1 MKYKIDNNC
10 YYVSLDPGEEINNTF
25 ENIALKESIKTAWI
39 NGIGAIRDVEM
50 GYYDIESK
58 TYIRQIFKED
68 FELTSLIGNISIKD
82 EKLYSHTHITFSDKD
97 FNVYGGHM
105 FKGTI
110 SAAGEFIMIKGDGK
124 INRKFNSDI
133 GLGLWCFDK

>member
-1 MKYKIDNNC
+1 MNYKIDNNY

-39 NGIGAIRDVEM
+39 NGIGAIRDIEM

-82 EKLYSHTHITFSDKD
+82 EKLYSHTLSTLTSTILQNLSS
-97 FNVYGGHM
+97 GHHQRPHG
-105 FKGTI
+105 KKT
-110 SAAGEFIMIKGDGK
+110 SAVAPP
-124 INRKFNSDI
+124 
-133 GLGLWCFDK
+133 

>member
-1 MKYKIDNNC
+1 MKYKIDNNY
-10 YYVSLDPGEEINNTF
+10 YYVSLDPGEEINNTL
-25 ENIALKESIKTAWI
+25 ENLAVKESIKAAWI

-58 TYIRQIFKED
+58 TYVRQIFKED

-97 FNVYGGHM
+97 FKVYGGHM

-110 SAAGEFIMIKGDGK
+110 SAAGEFIMIICAIYLFTK
-124 INRKFNSDI
+124 S
-133 GLGLWCFDK
+133 